1 MRIRSIYIAHIRNN
15 GTYEVR
21 ADRGVTHIV
30 MGTVISLDVAKLL
43 AQALA
48 DRYGVSVGEANTVA

>member
-1 MRIRSIYIAHIRNN
+1 MKIRSIYIAQIGCN
-15 GTYEVR
+15 YEVR